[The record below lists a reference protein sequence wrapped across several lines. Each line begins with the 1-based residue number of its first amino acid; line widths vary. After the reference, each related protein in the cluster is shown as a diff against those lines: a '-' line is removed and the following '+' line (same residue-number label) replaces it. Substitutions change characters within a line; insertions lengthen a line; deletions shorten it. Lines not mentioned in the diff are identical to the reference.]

1 MLRMVPQDRSTDR
14 SGGLDSVSAELLAVL
29 VAAVLVAALA
39 RRFNLSSPLVLVI
52 AGLIGGLIPGM
63 PEFTL
68 DPELVLFVV
77 LPPLLWSAGLESS
90 YVDLRKNIVPIGM
103 LAVVLP
109 LATTF
114 AVGFVAYR
122 TVPEL
127 TLAAAFVLGAIVAP
141 PDAVSATAI
150 GRRLGLPRKTMTLL
164 GGESLL
170 NDATALTAYKVA
182 LAAAIGMSASWG
194 HAVGV
199 FGWAVVGG
207 VTIGLVLGKAIVL
220 IRTRLD
226 DPLAESAVGL
236 MAPFV
241 IYLVAEQVHGS
252 GVLAVVVAALNLGQ
266 RAADAGYATRLQDD
280 AVWRAMQ
287 LVLESF
293 AFLLIGLQLPQVIG
307 ELRGISG
314 PVLLVSSA
322 AVLATVIGVRIFWV
336 FTVTYLRP
344 ATLGADGRPEPRP
357 APAQVFVVAWA
368 GMRGV
373 VSLAA
378 AFGVPLTTLSGAPF
392 PGRPQLV
399 FLTFVVVIGTLLL
412 HGLTLPWI
420 IRAFGVQGR
429 DEQADALAI
438 VAARTRAADAAGRR
452 LDEKLAKARAS
463 GQPFDSYERAAK
475 VLREWNKRRR
485 NEAWEER
492 LGRGEEELGAGPAAA
507 FRRMRLAM
515 LAAERETFIAER
527 DANRIDDEVL
537 RSLMHDLD
545 LQEATLNR

>member
-1 MLRMVPQDRSTDR
+1 M
-14 SGGLDSVSAELLAVL
+14 LAVL
-29 VAAVLVAALA
+29 
-39 RRFNLSSPLVLVI
+39 
-52 AGLIGGLIPGM
+52 
-63 PEFTL
+63 
-68 DPELVLFVV
+68 
-77 LPPLLWSAGLESS
+77 
-90 YVDLRKNIVPIGM
+90 
-103 LAVVLP
+103 LP

-194 HAVGV
+194 NAVGV

-420 IRAFGVQGR
+420 IRTFGVRGR

-507 FRRMRLAM
+507 FRRMRLEM